1 MSLFLELFNAI
12 HILSIYLLLQ
22 KERVEREYYLEKD
35 AAQKDFEEKK
45 IELKEN
51 LISDLEEKKRIIE
64 TERNTM
70 ELTGGILFSISVK

>member
-1 MSLFLELFNAI
+1 MLFFFLLQLFNIPI
-12 HILSIYLLLQ
+12 HLFLQ
-22 KERVEREYYLEKD
+22 KERVEREYYLEKE

-70 ELTGGILFSISVK
+70 ELTGGISFYNLLFF